1 MEEFTNIEPINQE
14 TESPTINIVDCI
26 MGSGKTSAAINYI
39 NSLDEDTK
47 VIYITPYLNEV
58 QRIKDECYEKRFYE
72 PQEYGT
78 KRNGLKKDLLK
89 GRNIV
94 TTHALFQHFD
104 DEIIELCRIQNYIL
118 FMDEVA
124 DVVDKFVLDPLDM
137 EVLTEE
143 YTTVDEE
150 TGQLHWK
157 EEYSNYT
164 KLGVF
169 YTAKKLCENGCL
181 YMYNNTLMIWMF
193 PVKVFKAFSR
203 SYILTYLFDAQMQK
217 YYYDYYNI
225 HYNYLYVKGDSRDTY
240 AFTTEKQELKIN
252 YDYNELINIVESEKM
267 NRVGDDKYALSK
279 SWYSKN
285 INKPIIEILK
295 KNVTNFFTN
304 KVEDGK
310 ASNNLW
316 TVFKDYKDEL
326 KGKRYTKGYAPC
338 TARATNQY
346 KERTNVA
353 YLVNRFYDHNIY
365 NFFHSK
371 NIQMNEDMFALSEML
386 QFIWRSAIR
395 NGEPINLY
403 IPSSRMRGLLKT
415 WMDDMHTQ
423 YIKES

>member
-1 MEEFTNIEPINQE
+1 MKDIENN
-14 TESPTINIVDCI
+14 TENTCTTINIVDSI

-39 NSLDEDTK
+39 NNLDEDTK

-58 QRIKDECYEKRFYE
+58 QRIKEECREKQFYE

-104 DEIIELCRIQNYIL
+104 DDIINLCRLQNYIL

-124 DVVDKFVLDPLDM
+124 DVVDKFIIDPLDM
-137 EVLTEE
+137 DVLIEK
-143 YTTVDEE
+143 YTTVDPE
-150 TGQLHWK
+150 TGQLIWK
-157 EEYSNYT
+157 EEHKNYT

-193 PVKVFKAFSR
+193 PVKVFRAFSK

-217 YYYDYYNI
+217 YYYDFYNI
-225 HYNYLYVKGDSRDTY
+225 NYNYLYVAGDSRNNY
-240 AFTTEKQELKIN
+240 SFTTEKQKEKVK
-252 YDYNELINIVESEKM
+252 YDYKSLIHIIEEEKM
-267 NRVGDDKYALSK
+267 NRVGDGNYDLSRN
-279 SWYSKN
+279 WYFRN
-285 INKPIIEILK
+285 INNSAIDVLK
-295 KNVTNFFTN
+295 NNTYNFFSN
-304 KVEDGK
+304 KVPNNK
-310 ASNNLW
+310 SSNNLW
-316 TVFKDYKDEL
+316 TVFKDYKNDI

-346 KERTNVA
+346 KDRTNVA

-371 NIQMNEDMFALSEML
+371 GIQMNEDLFALSEML

-395 NGEPINLY
+395 EGQEIYLY
-403 IPSSRMRGLLKT
+403 IPSLRMRTLLKD
-415 WMDDMHTQ
+415 WIEEMHNE
-423 YIKES
+423 YISDNK

>member
-1 MEEFTNIEPINQE
+1 MEINKDNKI
-14 TESPTINIVDCI
+14 TENLKINIVDCI

-72 PQEYGT
+72 PQEYRT
-78 KRNGLKKDLLK
+78 KKNGLKKDLLK

-104 DEIIELCRIQNYIL
+104 DEIIELCKIQNYIL

-124 DVVDKFVLDPLDM
+124 DVVDKFALDPIDA

-193 PVKVFKAFSR
+193 PVKVFRAFSR
-203 SYILTYLFDAQMQK
+203 SYILTYLFEAQMQK

-225 HYNYLYVKGDSRDTY
+225 QYNYLYVTGDSKYTY
-240 AFTTEKQELKIN
+240 SFTTEQQEVKIN
-252 YDYNELINIVESEKM
+252 YNYNELIDIVEEDRL
-267 NRVGDDKYALSK
+267 NRIGDDYYALSK
-279 SWYSKN
+279 SWYARN
-285 INKPIIEILK
+285 IKKPVIEILK
-295 KNVTNFFTN
+295 NNTYNFFTH
-304 KVEDGK
+304 KVGNSK

-316 TVFKDYKDEL
+316 TVFKEYKDDI

-346 KERTNVA
+346 KDRINVA

-371 NIQMNEDMFALSEML
+371 GIQMNEDLFALSEML

-395 NGEPINLY
+395 EGKEIHLY

-415 WMDDMHTQ
+415 WMNEM
-423 YIKES
+423 YIEYEKRN

>member
-1 MEEFTNIEPINQE
+1 MEKNKDNKT
-14 TESPTINIVDCI
+14 TENLKINIVDCI

-78 KRNGLKKDLLK
+78 KKNGLKKDLLK

-104 DEIIELCRIQNYIL
+104 DEIIELCKIQNYIL

-124 DVVDKFVLDPLDM
+124 DVVDKFALDPIDA

-193 PVKVFKAFSR
+193 PVKVFRAFSR

-225 HYNYLYVKGDSRDTY
+225 QYNYLYVTGDSKYTY
-240 AFTTEKQELKIN
+240 SFTTEQQEVKIN
-252 YDYNELINIVESEKM
+252 YNYNELIDIVEEDRL
-267 NRVGDDKYALSK
+267 NRIGDDYYALSK
-279 SWYSKN
+279 SWYARN
-285 INKPIIEILK
+285 IKKPVIEILK
-295 KNVTNFFTN
+295 NNKYNFFNN
-304 KVEDGK
+304 KVENSK

-316 TVFKDYKDEL
+316 TVFKEYKDDI

-346 KERTNVA
+346 KDRINVA

-371 NIQMNEDMFALSEML
+371 GIQMNEDLFALSEML

-395 NGEPINLY
+395 EGKEIHLY

-415 WMDDMHTQ
+415 WMDEMHTQ